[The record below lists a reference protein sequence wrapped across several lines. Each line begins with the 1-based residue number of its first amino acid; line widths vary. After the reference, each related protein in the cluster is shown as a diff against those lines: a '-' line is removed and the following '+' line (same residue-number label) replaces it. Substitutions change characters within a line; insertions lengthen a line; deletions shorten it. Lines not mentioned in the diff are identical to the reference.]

1 MKNLNTYIKPLLK
14 PKNTYNK
21 PCFETAYLGETGINL
36 LQQKIA
42 PKVAISL
49 GYFIFSKNHKEP
61 PKVAQLVKNHPIW
74 SPCLRCQVST
84 INL

>member
-14 PKNTYNK
+14 PKNTNNK

-49 GYFIFSKNHKEP
+49 GYFIFS
-61 PKVAQLVKNHPIW
+61 
-74 SPCLRCQVST
+74 
-84 INL
+84 